1 MSDIKNPAP
10 FYTLKQAAK
19 ELNRILKVDY
29 YDSKKLLSIAL
40 VYDLKLHAY
49 FRGDI
54 SVFVDMDF
62 YFRNKRELAT
72 TIKEITEE
80 IINFEIAAFG
90 ALLEINTHSIEKIYH
105 FGQSALNDDGL
116 ENITNLNADATNQ
129 HHFLSYS
136 PLKQKYLKYISEQEV
151 KEIKIL
157 GIYPVRNTIT
167 KENPTRPRKYS
178 TYRNEDNEDI
188 YHPIIT
194 REDIFL
200 THTQLTRVADGVLSI
215 REANPHD
222 TPKNEIP
229 NSYKNR
235 KPQGKSQAKEHAQLA
250 ARTLANYL
258 WNQDTDNKI
267 KIKEMA
273 ITVHAELNQ
282 TEHHDQLPDQS
293 VSLKDWIKDIAP
305 EYAREAGRSKRI

>member
-1 MSDIKNPAP
+1 MNDIKNPAP
-10 FYTLKQAAK
+10 FYTLKEAAK

-29 YDSKKLLSIAL
+29 YNSKKLLSIAL

-49 FRGDI
+49 FCGDI
-54 SVFVDMDF
+54 SVFVDISF
-62 YFRNKRELAT
+62 YYLNKRELAT

-80 IINFEIAAFG
+80 IINLEITDG
-90 ALLEINTHSIEKIYH
+90 ALLELNTHSIEKIYY
-105 FGQSALNDDGL
+105 FGKSNVNNYGL
-116 ENITNLNADATNQ
+116 ENITNFSADASNQ

-136 PLKQKYLKYISEQEV
+136 SLKQKYLKHISEQEV
-151 KEIKIL
+151 KEINIL
-157 GIYPVRNTIT
+157 GIFPVRNTIT
-167 KENPTRPRKYS
+167 KENPTRPRKYF
-178 TYRNEDNEDI
+178 TFRNEDNEEI

-200 THTQLTRVADGVLSI
+200 THTQLTRVVDGVLAI
-215 REANPHD
+215 REATTHD
-222 TPKNEIP
+222 PQRETLDP
-229 NSYKNR
+229 YKNR
-235 KPQGKSQAKEHAQLA
+235 KPLGKSRAKEHAQLA

-258 WNQDTDNKI
+258 WNQDKDNKI

-305 EYAREAGRSKRI
+305 EYAREAGRSKRM